1 MCPISKYLRRSVLNE
16 GLGKML
22 IVYNFVFSITL
33 SLDSTLY
40 KHTAGL
46 VLYDDAVRVGM
57 LHEPKC
63 VEDIFMKVGYE
74 DRFDETNARELT
86 MSWCTAKVA

>member
-1 MCPISKYLRRSVLNE
+1 
-16 GLGKML
+16 ML

-33 SLDSTLY
+33 SLDSRSTLY
-40 KHTAGL
+40 MHTAGL

-63 VEDIFMKVGYE
+63 GGYFYE
-74 DRFDETNARELT
+74 GR
-86 MSWCTAKVA
+86 V